1 MTRRVFAILL
11 AILLAVMLCE
21 VHICCG
27 EDCAFCAQTEP
38 VRRISAAAA
47 VCICAILTLCR
58 LRTEAAETSARR
70 RVFGD
75 TLVDLKVELTD

>member
-1 MTRRVFAILL
+1 MTRRIFAILL

-47 VCICAILTLCR
+47 VCLWAVCILR
-58 LRTEAAETSARR
+58 LTRTEAAETPARR
-70 RVFGD
+70 RVFGE
-75 TLVDLKVELTD
+75 TLVDMKVELTD